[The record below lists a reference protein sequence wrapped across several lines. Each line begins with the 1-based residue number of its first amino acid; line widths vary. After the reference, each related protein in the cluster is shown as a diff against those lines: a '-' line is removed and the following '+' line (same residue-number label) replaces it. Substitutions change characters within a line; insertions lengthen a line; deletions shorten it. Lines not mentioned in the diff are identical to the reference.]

1 MLGTKRGQKIDQYFS
16 EYVVFDLETT
26 GISSRIDKV
35 VEISAIKVEKG
46 QIAGEFTSLVNPGC
60 PIPYAA
66 SQVNGI
72 TDEMVKEAPAFDK
85 VLAEFLDFVGDRVL
99 VGHNIH
105 TFDMNF
111 IYRDCEAFWGKIPE
125 NDYVDTLGLARICL
139 PRLKHHKLAD
149 LAEHYGISTDGAHRA
164 LNDCR
169 MNQIIYEHLGVELE
183 KAQEYLKKCPRC
195 GKFLLQRNGRYG
207 CFLGC
212 SGYPVCRYTENL

>member
-16 EYVVFDLETT
+16 DYVVFDLETT

-60 PIPYAA
+60 PIPYA
-66 SQVNGI
+66 
-72 TDEMVKEAPAFDK
+72 FDK
-85 VLAEFLDFVGDRVL
+85 VLAEFLDFAGDKVL

-139 PRLKHHKLAD
+139 PRLKHHKLTD
-149 LAEHYGISTDGAHRA
+149 LAEHYSISTDGAHRA

-169 MNQIIYEHLGVELE
+169 MNQIIYERLGTELE
-183 KAQEYLKKCPRC
+183 KAQKHLKKCPRC
-195 GKFLLQRNGRYG
+195 GEFLLQRNGRYG

>member
-1 MLGTKRGQKIDQYFS
+1 MLGTKRGKKVDQYFS
-16 EYVVFDLETT
+16 AYVVFDLETT
-26 GISSRIDKV
+26 GVSCYRDKV

-46 QIAGEFTSLVNPGC
+46 QIADEFTSLVNPGC

-72 TDEMVKEAPAFDK
+72 TDEMVKDAPAFDK
-85 VLAEFLDFVGDRVL
+85 VLADFLDFAGDGVL

-111 IYRDCEAFWGKIPE
+111 IYRDCEAFLGKIPE

-139 PRLKHHKLAD
+139 PRLKHHKLTD
-149 LAEHYGISTDGAHRA
+149 LAEYYSISTEGAHRA

-183 KAQEYLKKCPRC
+183 KAQKYLKKCPRC

-212 SGYPVCRYTENL
+212 SGYPVCKYTENL